1 MVRWV
6 TYTDGFARPL
16 PGAATVLAMLDLL
29 GCAWRAKG
37 CDAMRIA
44 RVRILLV
51 LMAVACGALIW
62 TNTRGEADSG
72 KGEISKG
79 KILYVK
85 NCAGCHGTEGK
96 GDGYRLLGPEPA
108 NLTSPSTKK
117 KSDSALL
124 KTIHEGKPNM
134 PSWKVR
140 LSEQDSRDVLAYVRT
155 LAK

>member
-1 MVRWV
+1 MRMVHVR
-6 TYTDGFARPL
+6 
-16 PGAATVLAMLDLL
+16 ML
-29 GCAWRAKG
+29 
-37 CDAMRIA
+37 
-44 RVRILLV
+44 VV
-51 LMAVACGALIW
+51 LMAGAGGAQLW
-62 TNTRGEADSG
+62 TGAEGMAESG
-72 KGEISKG
+72 KGETAKG
-79 KILYVK
+79 KIVYVK

-96 GDGYRLLGPEPA
+96 GDGYKILGPDPA

-124 KTIHEGKPNM
+124 RTIHDGKPNM

>member
-1 MVRWV
+1 
-6 TYTDGFARPL
+6 
-16 PGAATVLAMLDLL
+16 
-29 GCAWRAKG
+29 
-37 CDAMRIA
+37 MRIA
-44 RVRILLV
+44 HVRVLFV
-51 LMAVACGALIW
+51 LMAVACGAQIG
-62 TNTRGEADSG
+62 TDAQGEADSG

-85 NCAGCHGTEGK
+85 NCTGCQGTEGK

-108 NLTSPSTKK
+108 NLTAPSTKK

-155 LAK
+155 LAR